1 MNNIVEIEN
10 PEYPQLLKQI
20 SDPPKKLYFKG
31 TWDSSLFE
39 RCLAVAGSRRM
50 TSYGKQITRKLVSG
64 IAAAGITVVSGF
76 MYGIDATA
84 HQAAVE
90 AGGKTIAVMP
100 CGIDIIHPEYQESLY
115 NHILKSGGL
124 IISEF
129 KGTFPPALWTY
140 PKRNRIMAGLSHA
153 SMIVEAGEK
162 SGSLITAGLAKKY
175 GRRLFAVP
183 GPLTSKHS
191 VGTARLIK
199 GGADIVTGAEDILA
213 EFNIEGLEVFKNPSQ
228 HLELT
233 EEEKIIVC
241 ILEKEPM
248 EIDAI
253 SRLAKVSVSE
263 TGSALSLMQ
272 LKGIIIEQ
280 EGKYY
285 VN

>member
-10 PEYPQLLKQI
+10 PEYPQLLKEI

-50 TSYGKQITRKLVSG
+50 TAYGKQITCKLVSE
-64 IAAAGITVVSGF
+64 IAGAGITIVSGF

-90 AGGKTIAVMP
+90 AWGKTIAVMP
-100 CGIDIIHPEYQESLY
+100 CGIDIIHPEYQESL
-115 NHILKSGGL
+115 HDRILESGGL

-129 KGTFPPALWTY
+129 ERTFPPAVWTY

-153 SMIVEAGEK
+153 AMIVEAAEK
-162 SGSLITAGLAKKY
+162 SGSLITAGFAKEY

-191 VGTARLIK
+191 VGTAQLIK
-199 GGADIVTGAEDILA
+199 GGADIVTGPKDILA
-213 EFNIEGLEVFKNPSQ
+213 EFNAAGHESFKNSSQ
-228 HLELT
+228 HSNLSG
-233 EEEKIIVC
+233 EEKIIIC

-248 EIDAI
+248 EIDAV
-253 SRLAKVSVSE
+253 SRLAKISVSE
-263 TGSALSLMQ
+263 AGSTISLMQ
-272 LKGIIIEQ
+272 LKGIVIEQ